1 MIVMKLNVGDKV
13 IWIED
18 KYQSTKGKVH
28 NVLPN
33 GDVVI
38 YWDSNRIINYSV
50 EQLRNMVNG
59 HYSGIMIL
67 DVEAMRQ
74 DRLEKLGI

>member
-1 MIVMKLNVGDKV
+1 MKLNVGDKV

-28 NVLPN
+28 NVLVN

-38 YWDSNRIINYSV
+38 HWDSSRIINYSV

-59 HYSGIMIL
+59 YYGGTLIL
-67 DVEAMRQ
+67 DIESIRQ
-74 DRLEKLGI
+74 DKLEKLGIS

>member
-1 MIVMKLNVGDKV
+1 MKLNVGDKV

-18 KYQSTKGKVH
+18 KHQITKGKVN
-28 NVLPN
+28 NVLVN

-38 YWDSNRIINYSV
+38 QWDSNRIINYSV

-59 HYSGIMIL
+59 HYNGVMIL
-67 DVEAMRQ
+67 DVEAIRQ
-74 DRLEKLGI
+74 DKLEKLGIS